1 MSRLPNAVTGA
12 LDRLASLSLWTSG
25 FCLVLMTIIVGMQ
38 VFSRYVL
45 NFSLTWVE
53 PMAIQ
58 LMGWFIFLGAAV
70 GVREN
75 FHLGLDLLRHVASP
89 GMNRVMDAASMI
101 VIAVFGGFVFWYGVA
116 LCIRTAD
123 TTISGLGI
131 SGAWDFAP
139 LVGAGVLLTVFSLE
153 RLARVLVGDVAP
165 VADDHATSSPVE
177 TRATPEEVL

>member
-1 MSRLPNAVTGA
+1 MSDQQSPPSRLLDLTAKTA
-12 LDRLASLSLWTSG
+12 LWASGT
-25 FCLVLMTIIVGMQ
+25 CLVLMTVIVGAQ

-75 FHLGLDLLRHVASP
+75 FHLGLDLLRYIAP
-89 GMNRVMDAASMI
+89 ARLNRLMDAVSMI
-101 VIAVFGGFVFWYGVA
+101 VIAIFGLFISWYGLQLA
-116 LCIRTAD
+116 IRTWD
-123 TTISGLGI
+123 TTISGLGV

-139 LVGAGVLLTVFSLE
+139 LVLSGLLITVFAIE
-153 RLARVLVGDVAP
+153 RLWRDGVQGEAMARSVA
-165 VADDHATSSPVE
+165 VE
-177 TRATPEEVL
+177 TEATPEREAA

>member
-1 MSRLPNAVTGA
+1 MPRLNPNLSRA
-12 LDRLASLSLWTSG
+12 LDRVATTALWTSG
-25 FCLVLMTIIVGMQ
+25 ASLVVMTVIVGAQ

-75 FHLGLDLLRHVASP
+75 FHLSLDLLRYVLP
-89 GMNRVMDAASMI
+89 ERVNHAMDAVSMI
-101 VIAVFGGFVFWYGVA
+101 VIAIFGLFVFWYGLA
-116 LCIRTAD
+116 LAIRTWD

-139 LVGAGVLLTVFSLE
+139 LVFSGLLITVFALE
-153 RLARVLVGDVAP
+153 RMMRLGETDGLLE
-165 VADDHATSSPVE
+165 TSPIE
-177 TRATPEEVL
+177 AEIEATPKQEIA

>member
-1 MSRLPNAVTGA
+1 MSRIHPSLARSLDVAATGA
-12 LDRLASLSLWTSG
+12 LWASG
-25 FCLVLMTIIVGMQ
+25 AALVTMTVIVGAQ

-53 PMAIQ
+53 PLAIQ

-75 FHLGLDLLRHVASP
+75 FHLGLDLLRHIASP
-89 GMNRVMDAASMI
+89 RTNRMMDAVSMT
-101 VIAVFGGFVFWYGVA
+101 VIAIFGLVVSWYGLQLA
-116 LCIRTAD
+116 IRTWD

-139 LVGAGVLLTVFSLE
+139 LVFSGVLITIFAIE
-153 RLARVLVGDVAP
+153 RLLRLGEGELPLAM
-165 VADDHATSSPVE
+165 TSIEAE
-177 TRATPEEVL
+177 TEALPSREIA

>member
-1 MSRLPNAVTGA
+1 MSRIHPTVSHL
-12 LDRLASLSLWTSG
+12 LDRTATAALWTSG
-25 FCLVLMTIIVGMQ
+25 ASLVLMTVIVGAQ

-75 FHLGLDLLRHVASP
+75 FHLSLDLLRYVLP
-89 GMNRVMDAASMI
+89 VRVNNMMDAVSML
-101 VIAVFGGFVFWYGVA
+101 VIAIFGLFVSWYGLA
-116 LCIRTAD
+116 LAIRTWD
-123 TTISGLGI
+123 TTISGIGI

-139 LVGAGVLLTVFSLE
+139 LVFSGVLMSIFAIE
-153 RLARVLVGDVAP
+153 RIVRLGEGDGLQ
-165 VADDHATSSPVE
+165 HLSPIE
-177 TRATPEEVL
+177 AEIEATPKQEIA

>member
-1 MSRLPNAVTGA
+1 MLRIHP
-12 LDRLASLSLWTSG
+12 SLSRVLDGLARVALWAAGVS
-25 FCLVLMTIIVGMQ
+25 LVVMTVIVGAQ

-75 FHLGLDLLRHVASP
+75 FHLGLDLLRHIASP
-89 GMNRVMDAASMI
+89 RVNHVMDVVSMV
-101 VIAVFGGFVFWYGVA
+101 VISCFGVVVFWYGLQLA
-116 LCIRTAD
+116 IRTWD

-139 LVGAGVLLTVFSLE
+139 LVLSGVLLTVFAVE
-153 RLARVLVGDVAP
+153 RLILTIIAEVEIIEGVEHETKVAP
-165 VADDHATSSPVE
+165 DRE
-177 TRATPEEVL
+177 TA